1 VVLQFADSSQTWPAQ
16 THSLF
21 RTEGR
26 AKRPSVLF
34 FIVEPQGSGF
44 EQGTE
49 ELTMNISRQKSKIGL
64 MQGIALAAVLLA
76 LTGGLAWGMGSR
88 VPAVGME
95 VEDFRLTDLD
105 GRQQSLSQYRGK
117 IVLVNFW
124 ATWCKP
130 CTTEMP
136 AMQASFDK
144 LRDKGFVVL
153 AINELED
160 DAKVRE
166 HIKQY
171 GHTFPVLM
179 DRDNKVANQFGVF
192 GLPVS
197 VFIDEKG
204 RVQEYIKGGLL
215 TEDKINQ
222 TVLRIQGGKPI
233 QAASAR

>member
-1 VVLQFADSSQTWPAQ
+1 MKSTRYGRSVFAA
-16 THSLF
+16 
-21 RTEGR
+21 
-26 AKRPSVLF
+26 
-34 FIVEPQGSGF
+34 
-44 EQGTE
+44 
-49 ELTMNISRQKSKIGL
+49 
-64 MQGIALAAVLLA
+64 ALAFAFLGA
-76 LTGGLAWGMGSR
+76 TGLPQSWSMGSR
-88 VPAVGME
+88 VPAVGTPADE
-95 VEDFRLTDLD
+95 FRLTDLD
-105 GRQQSLSQYRGK
+105 GKAHSLSQYRGK
-117 IVLVNFW
+117 VVLVNFW

-197 VFIDEKG
+197 VFIDQQG

-215 TEDKINQ
+215 TEQMISDVVAKIQ
-222 TVLRIQGGKPI
+222 QQEPI
-233 QAASAR
+233 KAASLR

>member
-1 VVLQFADSSQTWPAQ
+1 MRLRNTNNLLVASMLLIASMGWPAFDGW
-16 THSLF
+16 S
-21 RTEGR
+21 
-26 AKRPSVLF
+26 
-34 FIVEPQGSGF
+34 
-44 EQGTE
+44 
-49 ELTMNISRQKSKIGL
+49 
-64 MQGIALAAVLLA
+64 
-76 LTGGLAWGMGSR
+76 MGSR
-88 VPAVGME
+88 VPAVGMPA
-95 VEDFRLTDLD
+95 EDFRLVDLE
-105 GRQQSLSQYRGK
+105 GNAQSLSQHRGK

-136 AMQASFDK
+136 AMQASFEK

-160 DAKVRE
+160 DVKVRE

-197 VFIDEKG
+197 VFIDQEG

-215 TEDKINQ
+215 TEQKIQEIVVRLQ
-222 TVLRIQGGKPI
+222 TQSGVK
-233 QAASAR
+233 AASLK

>member
-1 VVLQFADSSQTWPAQ
+1 MKPRRSNTVFMVITL
-16 THSLF
+16 L
-21 RTEGR
+21 
-26 AKRPSVLF
+26 V
-34 FIVEPQGSGF
+34 
-44 EQGTE
+44 
-49 ELTMNISRQKSKIGL
+49 
-64 MQGIALAAVLLA
+64 ALAGLPA
-76 LTGGLAWGMGSR
+76 LDVWSMGSR
-88 VPAVGME
+88 VPTVGMQA
-95 VEDFRLTDLD
+95 EDFQLADLD
-105 GRQQSLSQYRGK
+105 GKTQSLSQYRGK

-136 AMQASFDK
+136 AMQTMYDK

-153 AINELED
+153 AVNELED
-160 DAKVRE
+160 DAKVRD

-197 VFIDEKG
+197 VFVDQEG

-215 TEDKINQ
+215 TEQKIEE
-222 TVLRIQGGKPI
+222 TVARIQKHEPMK
-233 QAASAR
+233 AAALR

>member
-1 VVLQFADSSQTWPAQ
+1 M
-16 THSLF
+16 
-21 RTEGR
+21 EG
-26 AKRPSVLF
+26 
-34 FIVEPQGSGF
+34 
-44 EQGTE
+44 
-49 ELTMNISRQKSKIGL
+49 LTMNIFLRSLNYIRQSL
-64 MQGIALAAVLLA
+64 ALAVVLVA
-76 LTGGLAWGMGSR
+76 FASGVAWSMGSR
-88 VPAVGME
+88 VPVVGTA
-95 VEDFRLTDLD
+95 VEDFQLVDLS
-105 GRQQSLSQYRGK
+105 GKMQSLSQYRGK
-117 IVLVNFW
+117 IVLLNFW

-136 AMQASFDK
+136 AMQTIYDK

-153 AINELED
+153 AVNELED

-204 RVQEYIKGGLL
+204 VVQEYVKGGLL
-215 TEDKINQ
+215 TEQKIDE
-222 TVLRIQGGKPI
+222 TIARIQKQEPVK
-233 QAASAR
+233 AAAPR

>member
-1 VVLQFADSSQTWPAQ
+1 MRSHGYGRYVVAA
-16 THSLF
+16 
-21 RTEGR
+21 
-26 AKRPSVLF
+26 
-34 FIVEPQGSGF
+34 
-44 EQGTE
+44 
-49 ELTMNISRQKSKIGL
+49 
-64 MQGIALAAVLLA
+64 ALAFTVAGA
-76 LTGGLAWGMGSR
+76 TGLPQSWSMGSR
-88 VPAVGME
+88 VPTVGTPVDE
-95 VEDFRLTDLD
+95 FRLTDLD
-105 GRQQSLSQYRGK
+105 GKTHSLSQYRGK
-117 IVLVNFW
+117 VVLVNFW

-160 DAKVRE
+160 DAKVRD

-197 VFIDEKG
+197 VFIDQQG

-215 TEDKINQ
+215 TEQMINDLVAKLQ
-222 TVLRIQGGKPI
+222 KQEPMR
-233 QAASAR
+233 AASLR

>member
-1 VVLQFADSSQTWPAQ
+1 MRPTR
-16 THSLF
+16 F
-21 RTEGR
+21 RR
-26 AKRPSVLF
+26 YLV
-34 FIVEPQGSGF
+34 
-44 EQGTE
+44 
-49 ELTMNISRQKSKIGL
+49 
-64 MQGIALAAVLLA
+64 AAGLA
-76 LTGGLAWGMGSR
+76 LGLAGVMGLSQSWSMGSR
-88 VPAVGME
+88 VPTVGTPVDE
-95 VEDFRLTDLD
+95 FRLVDLD
-105 GRQQSLSQYRGK
+105 GKTHSLSQYRGK
-117 IVLVNFW
+117 VVLVNFW

-204 RVQEYIKGGLL
+204 IVQEYLKGGLL

-222 TVLRIQGGKPI
+222 TVQRIQGNKPM

>member
-1 VVLQFADSSQTWPAQ
+1 MSRKINYSQMV
-16 THSLF
+16 
-21 RTEGR
+21 G
-26 AKRPSVLF
+26 
-34 FIVEPQGSGF
+34 
-44 EQGTE
+44 
-49 ELTMNISRQKSKIGL
+49 
-64 MQGIALAAVLLA
+64 ALLVAILAVA
-76 LTGGLAWGMGSR
+76 VSGGLAWSMGSR
-88 VPAVGME
+88 VPVVGSIP
-95 VEDFRLTDLD
+95 EDFRLIDLE
-105 GRQQSLSQYRGK
+105 GKQQSLSQYRGK
-117 IVLVNFW
+117 VVLVNFW

-136 AMQASFDK
+136 AMQATYDK

-166 HIKQY
+166 HIKQH

-204 RVQEYIKGGLL
+204 VVQEYIKGGLL
-215 TEDKINQ
+215 TEDKIYQ
-222 TVLRIQGGKPI
+222 AVQRIQGNKPM
-233 QAASAR
+233 QAASVK

>member
-1 VVLQFADSSQTWPAQ
+1 MRVRRTN
-16 THSLF
+16 TLF
-21 RTEGR
+21 VG
-26 AKRPSVLF
+26 
-34 FIVEPQGSGF
+34 
-44 EQGTE
+44 
-49 ELTMNISRQKSKIGL
+49 
-64 MQGIALAAVLLA
+64 LA
-76 LTGGLAWGMGSR
+76 LVAALTVLPAFDGWSMGSR
-88 VPAVGME
+88 VPAVGMQ
-95 VEDFRLTDLD
+95 VEDFQLADLD
-105 GRQQSLSQYRGK
+105 GKTQSLSQYRGK
-117 IVLVNFW
+117 VVLVNFW

-160 DAKVRE
+160 DARVRE

-179 DRDNKVANQFGVF
+179 DRDNKVANPFGVF

-197 VFIDEKG
+197 VFIDQEG

-215 TEDKINQ
+215 TEQKIDE
-222 TVLRIQGGKPI
+222 TVVRIQKQEPVK
-233 QAASAR
+233 AASLR

>member
-1 VVLQFADSSQTWPAQ
+1 M
-16 THSLF
+16 
-21 RTEGR
+21 
-26 AKRPSVLF
+26 RPKKTSAMLV
-34 FIVEPQGSGF
+34 GF
-44 EQGTE
+44 
-49 ELTMNISRQKSKIGL
+49 
-64 MQGIALAAVLLA
+64 VLLA
-76 LTGGLAWGMGSR
+76 ALTALPAFDGWSMGSR
-88 VPAVGME
+88 VPTVGMQA
-95 VEDFRLTDLD
+95 EDFSLIDLD
-105 GRQQSLSQYRGK
+105 GKSQSLSQYRGK

-124 ATWCKP
+124 ATWCKS

-144 LRDKGFVVL
+144 LRGKGFVVL

-171 GHTFPVLM
+171 GYTYPVLM

-197 VFIDEKG
+197 VFIDQEG

-215 TEDKINQ
+215 TEQKIDE
-222 TVLRIQGGKPI
+222 TIARIQKQEPVK
-233 QAASAR
+233 AAALR